1 MSVHDCYW
9 SLLNVFRKPNNVDT
23 MRSAQMKLADTIEE
37 LKESENTLK
46 MALNEVAGKV
56 KQAQQAKA
64 TSKVKQ
70 LLVSS
75 ASKRNTLSL
84 TTRKRLALEQQLD
97 CIATTQLNQQ
107 VLSSMKQTSNAMKT
121 LGLDAT
127 LSSVDEV
134 MADMQEANTDVN
146 EITQTLSSSISIET
160 LDDDALNAELEL
172 LMSDEADSVLHEP
185 VIINSTKPQKTSTP
199 PVSDHKIEE
208 APESPITM
216 DPESTVQLEVA
227 A

>member
-9 SLLNVFRKPNNVDT
+9 SLLGAFRKPNQIDT
-23 MRSAQMKLADTIEE
+23 MRSAEMKLSDTIEE
-37 LKESENTLK
+37 LKQSEHTLK
-46 MALNEVAGKV
+46 TALNEVAVKV

-64 TSKVKQ
+64 MSRVKQ
-70 LLVSS
+70 LLVTS
-75 ASKRNTLSL
+75 ASKRNSLSL

-107 VLSSMKQTSNAMKT
+107 VLSSMKETSNAMKT

-146 EITQTLSSSISIET
+146 DITQTLSSSISIET

-172 LMSDEADSVLHEP
+172 LMSEEADSVLHEP
-185 VIINSTKPQKTSTP
+185 VTINTTKTQKATEPVTKPVP
-199 PVSDHKIEE
+199 EE
-208 APESPITM
+208 APITM
-216 DPESTVQLEVA
+216 DTETTVQLEMA
-227 A
+227 AC